1 MSLNTETTDIQH
13 NKVYN
18 QKLLDDSLNR
28 NDIDQFRKEF
38 LTIHQYE
45 QSEYFENTTNQ
56 NRQRIFEFLSPQEVS
71 RFFNQLDIEGKEY
84 EILFDSMH
92 AHYASEVLEN
102 MSTDNAV
109 DILNELSNSKVA
121 SLLAL
126 MDNRV
131 TDKIKK
137 LLHYEEDTA
146 GGIMTTEYISLD
158 IGTSVKEALMLVKN
172 QAPDAETIYV
182 IYVVDT
188 AGQLVG
194 VLSLKDL
201 IVANIDAH
209 VEEVMIRRVVSV
221 NVEEDQ
227 ERVAQKMKDY
237 DFIAM
242 PVIDYQ
248 HHLVGIIT
256 IDDILDVVNEEADED
271 YSRLAGVSD
280 TKSTDQSVF
289 KKALKRL
296 PWLIILTFLGMIT
309 ATILGGFE
317 DTLSQVA
324 LLAAFIPIISGMSGN
339 SGTQSLAVSV
349 RNISNGD
356 IKEKSKL
363 KIALKE
369 AGSGLITG
377 FVCAVILFLIIVIIY
392 RQPFLALIVGAS
404 LTIAMTVGTLVGSMI
419 PILMNK
425 IHIDPAVASGPFI
438 TTINDIVS
446 MLIYF
451 GLATTF
457 MSDLT

>member
-38 LTIHQYE
+38 LTLHQYE

-457 MSDLT
+457 MSYLT